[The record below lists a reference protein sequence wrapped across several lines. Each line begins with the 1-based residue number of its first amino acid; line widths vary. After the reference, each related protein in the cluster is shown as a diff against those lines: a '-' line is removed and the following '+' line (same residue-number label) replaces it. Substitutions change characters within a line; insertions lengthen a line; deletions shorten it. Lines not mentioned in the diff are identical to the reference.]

1 MDKNRFHIPE
11 KFREFTVFVRDMPEL
26 SYYEA
31 LYDIPTRTI
40 LINSAAEPGAN
51 VVWLRVNPELGAE
64 CLRGPDR

>member
-1 MDKNRFHIPE
+1 MDKNRIHIPE
-11 KFREFTVFVRDMPEL
+11 KFRDFTVVVRDMPEI

-51 VVWLRVNPELGAE
+51 VVWLRVSSTLD
-64 CLRGPDR
+64 LRDWTNRDH